1 MSYKPTRFLKGHFDD
16 WGAKSTAN
24 LPAPRS
30 TIAVLL
36 TAAFLSVFGL
46 PPAVGAEI
54 ISPDV
59 GLQATLDAV
68 NVSIYYHP
76 TSAGYHVVITAGAE
90 DSHSVVRF
98 VSTLA
103 PGQDA
108 VVSVLRGVGRQR

>member
-1 MSYKPTRFLKGHFDD
+1 MSYKPTRFL
-16 WGAKSTAN
+16 TAN
-24 LPAPRS
+24 FPASRR

-36 TAAFLSVFGL
+36 TAAFLGVFDL

-76 TSAGYHVVITAGAE
+76 TSAGYHVVITAGTETCTASFALYPPWRRARTPSCRCRAE
-90 DSHSVVRF
+90 WGSHR
-98 VSTLA
+98 
-103 PGQDA
+103 
-108 VVSVLRGVGRQR
+108 

>member
-46 PPAVGAEI
+46 PPAAGAEI

-59 GLQATLDAV
+59 GQR
-68 NVSIYYHP
+68 P
-76 TSAGYHVVITAGAE
+76 P
-90 DSHSVVRF
+90 
-98 VSTLA
+98 ST
-103 PGQDA
+103 
-108 VVSVLRGVGRQR
+108 R